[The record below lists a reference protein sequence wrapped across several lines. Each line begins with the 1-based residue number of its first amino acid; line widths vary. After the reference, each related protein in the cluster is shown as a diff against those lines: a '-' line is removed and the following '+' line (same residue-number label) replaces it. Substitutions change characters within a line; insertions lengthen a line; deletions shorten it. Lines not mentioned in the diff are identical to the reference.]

1 MSAKS
6 ELLIGCNGRGV
17 QDSGLNRPI
26 SLDEPS
32 IAEQFRLVK
41 AAQYFNFFDRMPLP
55 DQVDLF
61 KSLIEQYQLPVHTTS
76 WLYEVGTDDARL
88 KQNFELSKQVGAT
101 THNMMVYAHNQDGKR
116 LSDQDVIDYYLYAY
130 DEGMKQGIEPSFEL
144 HVNMWSEDPRRIT
157 PVAQAVKARGIP
169 FNFTLDY
176 SHVIFKIGNEAELAV
191 SNILEDVQQRKII
204 LDPFEKGNMVEEW
217 LEQDI
222 IRWLQIRSVAP
233 NGPRNIWAPHD
244 PFETKALLPKRPSF
258 AVEQGDPGRGILYP
272 FTKPAPGE
280 WHSDWYAHLLEPC
293 KEVVRKVLANHKS
306 NPNSRLRYITTEMI
320 TLPDYGLNA
329 KFSLIGQNAEI
340 AKFTQNTWQ
349 HLNT

>member
-1 MSAKS
+1 MN

-17 QDSGLNRPI
+17 QDSNFEHPV

-32 IAEQFRLVK
+32 IEEQFRLVK
-41 AAQYFNFFDRMPLP
+41 DAQFFNFFDRMPLP
-55 DQVDLF
+55 NQMDLF
-61 KSLIEQYQLPVHTTS
+61 KSLIEKYDLPVHTTS
-76 WLYEVGTDDARL
+76 WLYEVGTDDERL
-88 KQNFELSKQVGAT
+88 KQNFALSNEIGAT
-101 THNMMVYAHNQDGKR
+101 THNMMVYSHDQQGHKISNQ
-116 LSDQDVIDYYLYAY
+116 QVIDYYLFAY

-176 SHVIFKIGNEAELAV
+176 SHVIFKIGNQQELAV
-191 SNILEDVQQRKII
+191 SGILDDVQQRKIV
-204 LDPFEKGNMVEEW
+204 LDPFEPDNLVDEW
-217 LEQDI
+217 IEQDI

-258 AVEQGDPGRGILYP
+258 KVQAGDPGRGILYP
-272 FTKPAPGE
+272 FTKPEPGE
-280 WHSDWYAHLLEPC
+280 WHSEWFAHLVEPC
-293 KEVVRKVLANHKS
+293 KEVVRKVLKNHKD

-340 AKFTQNTWQ
+340 AKFTRNTWQ
-349 HLNT
+349 NLH